1 MFVNRLFQFV
11 PSIRAITRASTR
23 AEERSLRCR
32 VCGERVCKLS
42 ELRKKQ
48 LGGKIE
54 LALTSDNP
62 NPYLRARVRNL
73 AFKPVGMSLNLTM
86 M

>member
-1 MFVNRLFQFV
+1 M
-11 PSIRAITRASTR
+11 SWCAIGTESVGIA
-23 AEERSLRCR
+23 
-32 VCGERVCKLS
+32 
-42 ELRKKQ
+42 RKKQ

-62 NPYLRARVRNL
+62 NPYLRAWVRNL